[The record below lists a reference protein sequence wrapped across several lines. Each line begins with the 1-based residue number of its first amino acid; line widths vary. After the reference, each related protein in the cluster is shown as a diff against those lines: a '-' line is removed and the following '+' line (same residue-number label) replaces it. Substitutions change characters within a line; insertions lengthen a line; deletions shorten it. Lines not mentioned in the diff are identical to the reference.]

1 MNARAD
7 ARGPELMMA
16 AQIQAALRDEPA
28 EAGSSFVRD
37 VIAGL
42 TARPKRLSPK
52 YFYDESGARLFED
65 ITALPEYY
73 LTRCEL
79 QILRERAAD
88 IARFFPA
95 DSALIEFGSGSSK
108 KVRILLA
115 AAPTIAAYVPVDI
128 SSEMLI
134 QEAEELRRDHPRLA
148 VLPVVADFTQ
158 PFSLP
163 PAAAGMAHTGFFPG
177 STIGNFEPHE
187 ACAFLRHAG
196 RVLGRGAALIIGVDL
211 VKDASILN
219 AAYND
224 AAGLTAKFNL
234 NLLARINRELD
245 GDFDLAS
252 FDHRAFYNRER
263 HRIEMHL
270 VSKKRQKVS
279 VAGRG
284 VEFRAGETIHTE
296 NSYKYPL
303 EYFTA
308 LARGSGW
315 APVAAWTD
323 AGANF
328 SIHALAFEDR

>member
-1 MNARAD
+1 
-7 ARGPELMMA
+7 MA

-28 EAGSSFVRD
+28 EAGSSFARD

-52 YFYDESGARLFED
+52 YFYDEIGAQLFED

-128 SSEMLI
+128 SCQMLV
-134 QEAEELRRDHPRLA
+134 QEAEELRRDHTRLA
-148 VLPVVADFTQ
+148 VLPVEADFTQ

-163 PAAAGMAHTGFFPG
+163 AAAAQMAHTGFFPG

-211 VKDASILN
+211 VKDQSILN

-252 FDHRAFYNRER
+252 FDHHAFYNRER

-296 NSYKYPL
+296 NSYKYTL

-315 APVAAWTD
+315 TPVAAWID

>member
-1 MNARAD
+1 
-7 ARGPELMMA
+7 MA
-16 AQIQAALRDEPA
+16 AQIEAALRYEPA
-28 EAGSSFVRD
+28 EAGSSFARD

-42 TARPKRLSPK
+42 TARPKWLSPK
-52 YFYDESGARLFED
+52 YFYDEAGAKLFED

-73 LTRCEL
+73 PTRCEM

-88 IARFFPA
+88 IARFFPPA
-95 DSALIEFGSGSSK
+95 SALIEFGSGSSK

-128 SSEMLI
+128 SSQMLV
-134 QEAEELRRDHPRLA
+134 QEAEELRRDYPRLA
-148 VLPVVADFTQ
+148 VLPVEADFTQ

-196 RVLGRGAALIIGVDL
+196 RMLGRGAALIIGVDL
-211 VKDASILN
+211 MKDPRVLN

-224 AAGLTAKFNL
+224 ASGLTAKFNL

-245 GDFDLAS
+245 GNFDLES
-252 FDHRAFYNRER
+252 FSHRAFYNAER

-270 VSKKRQKVS
+270 VSKKRQKVR
-279 VAGRG
+279 VAGRAI
-284 VEFRAGETIHTE
+284 EFRAGETIHTE
-296 NSYKYPL
+296 NSYKYTL

-315 APVAAWTD
+315 TPVDVWTD
-323 AGANF
+323 ASANF
-328 SIHALAFEDR
+328 SIHALAFEDG